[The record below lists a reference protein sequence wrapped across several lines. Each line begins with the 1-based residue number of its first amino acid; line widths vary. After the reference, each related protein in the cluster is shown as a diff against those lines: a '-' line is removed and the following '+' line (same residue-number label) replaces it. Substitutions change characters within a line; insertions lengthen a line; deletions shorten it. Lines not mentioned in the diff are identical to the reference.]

1 MTDDKVTPIRPNI
14 KQLPPIR
21 HFDFVVVPDKAEVT
35 PIRED
40 LSPSEEH
47 VSEEKSAPT
56 NSSPDDAEAEKTDDH
71 GVHPMLW

>member
-14 KQLPPIR
+14 KNLPPIK

-40 LSPSEEH
+40 LPTSEELA
-47 VSEEKSAPT
+47 SEESSAPT
-56 NSSPDDAEAEKTDDH
+56 DSSPDNAEAEKTEDH
-71 GVHPMLW
+71 GARPMLW